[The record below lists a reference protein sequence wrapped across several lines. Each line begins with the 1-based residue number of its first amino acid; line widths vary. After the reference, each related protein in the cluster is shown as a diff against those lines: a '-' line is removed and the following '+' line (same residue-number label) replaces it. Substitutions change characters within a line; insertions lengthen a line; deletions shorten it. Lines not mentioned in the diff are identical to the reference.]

1 MMGNDMRKK
10 DNRGM
15 SLVELIIVIA
25 IMGVMIGMV
34 GYGLALVSKKPV
46 DECAKKIEMVLNQN
60 RTNAMGNTEA
70 YVGFY
75 LKDNKVTVTEHLL
88 NNTRATSDSVDDPNI
103 IRRDTETVI
112 GAEGVNIRLYYG
124 PDAYDE
130 LQLNNEEPPN
140 PNKMLKIGF
149 RRDSGSVVGFNKVY
163 TKIVVYKGTYVDG
176 AYVKTI
182 ELDALTGKVKLQ

>member
-1 MMGNDMRKK
+1 MKKK

-25 IMGVMIGMV
+25 ILGIVIGMT

-88 NNTRATSDSVDDPNI
+88 NNSRATSDSADDPNI

-112 GAEGVNIRLYYG
+112 GAKDVNIRLYYG
-124 PDAYDE
+124 AGPDDYDE
-130 LQLNNEEPPN
+130 LPSN
-140 PNKMLKIGF
+140 PNNMLKIGF
-149 RRDSGSVVGFNKVY
+149 RRDSGSVVGFTKVY

-176 AYVKTI
+176 TYVKTI